1 MSIELG
7 FLLLLLVSMF
17 TAVGQI
23 CFKKAAVSNIS
34 FVRKFMHPFFLTGV
48 LFFICCPVISS
59 LAAQVID
66 FSIMY
71 AMTAL
76 NFVFVLLL
84 SRIIL
89 KESIDWPK
97 IVGVCVIIVGLLVM
111 ITA

>member
-1 MSIELG
+1 MSMEIG
-7 FLLLLLVSMF
+7 FLLLLLVSMLA
-17 TAVGQI
+17 AVGHI
-23 CFKKAAVSNIS
+23 CFKKAAVANIS
-34 FVRKFMHPFFLTGV
+34 FARKFVHPFFLAGV
-48 LFFICCPVISS
+48 FFFICCPVISS

-89 KESIDWPK
+89 EESIDWPK
-97 IVGVCVIIVGLLVM
+97 ITGVCIIVIGLLVM